1 MLYVDYNW
9 DLNPWGIRFDEELK
23 IGGLGWK
30 EGDYFRLVEHDGVI
44 LLKKVDKLEEFILKG
59 AEASLERE

>member
-1 MLYVDYNW
+1 MDYNW
-9 DLNPWGIRFDEELK
+9 DLNPWGIILDEELNLDK
-23 IGGLGWK
+23 LGWK
-30 EGDYFRLVEHDGVI
+30 EGDYFRLVEHDGKF